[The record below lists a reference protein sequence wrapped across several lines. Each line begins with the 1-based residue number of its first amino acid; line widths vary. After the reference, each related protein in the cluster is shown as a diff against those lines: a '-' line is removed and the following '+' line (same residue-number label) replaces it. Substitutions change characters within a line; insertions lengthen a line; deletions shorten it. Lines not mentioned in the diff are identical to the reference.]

1 MSPTF
6 PFLIFFLS
14 CLCFFS
20 DEKKV
25 KKHKNAS
32 KHSTEQAKNRKTY
45 KVKHKNRLWK
55 IKTINGEGGEHNGDE
70 FGEDYQDSHVFQG

>member
-1 MSPTF
+1 MSPNF
-6 PFLIFFLS
+6 PLLIFFLS
-14 CLCFFS
+14 CFCFFS

-25 KKHKNAS
+25 TKHTHSS

-55 IKTINGEGGEHNGDE
+55 IKTTKTEVVRKHNGV
-70 FGEDYQDSHVFQG
+70 DYQDSLVEG

>member
-6 PFLIFFLS
+6 PLLVFFLS

-25 KKHKNAS
+25 TKHKHAS
-32 KHSTEQAKNRKTY
+32 KHSKGQAKNSKTY

-55 IKTINGEGGEHNGDE
+55 IKTTNEEGVRKHHGVKLGN
-70 FGEDYQDSHVFQG
+70 DYQDFQG

>member
-6 PFLIFFLS
+6 PLLIFFLS

-25 KKHKNAS
+25 TKHKNAS
-32 KHSTEQAKNRKTY
+32 KHSTEQAKNSKIY
-45 KVKHKNRLWK
+45 NVKHKNKMWK
-55 IKTINGEGGEHNGDE
+55 IKMTNGEGGEHHDEE
-70 FGEDYQDSHVFQG
+70 FGEDYHVFQG